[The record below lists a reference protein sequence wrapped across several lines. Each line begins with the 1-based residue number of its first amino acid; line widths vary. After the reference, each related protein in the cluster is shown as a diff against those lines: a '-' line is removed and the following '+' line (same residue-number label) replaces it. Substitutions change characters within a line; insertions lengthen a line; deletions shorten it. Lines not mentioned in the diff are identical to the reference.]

1 MEDSEVEEGDWRG
14 LSKGEAETEGADESV
29 GRLRFS
35 ATRLGTAVDDMMGV
49 EKGILY
55 EGRVLLYYIGEKRVE
70 RVREKN
76 PITPQQPMRVSPLG
90 SEIMATAT
98 HRRDPRCPSF
108 EFGVWLHES
117 GIKAKWRWKYRA

>member
-55 EGRVLLYYIGEKRVE
+55 EAGLCSIISGKR
-70 RVREKN
+70 
-76 PITPQQPMRVSPLG
+76 G
-90 SEIMATAT
+90 
-98 HRRDPRCPSF
+98 
-108 EFGVWLHES
+108 
-117 GIKAKWRWKYRA
+117 WRG